1 MRVVG
6 SRNVDVGWI
15 ARLSDKI
22 ADMLSYSIVLTNYP
36 LPIIGGWNIIDME
49 IEHSFQIDFVA
60 LVQTPGMACRTL
72 KL

>member
-6 SRNVDVGWI
+6 LRNVDVGWI

-22 ADMLSYSIVLTNYP
+22 ADMLSYSIVLTNCL
-36 LPIIGGWNIIDME
+36 LPIIGEWNIIDME
-49 IEHSFQIDFVA
+49 IEYSFQTDFVA